1 MRRRSLGWKWGPKW
15 IGRGRKAEKD
25 QRRSKGVAEGPGPP
39 LGVGHGSGLRR
50 EAAALRRDSGA
61 IPGGRGGAVRA
72 SSWSRGETEANSGFL
87 DADSLQA
94 LPAPPGGRSS
104 SGGHPDLARAAE
116 ASPRSAPPRPRP
128 LPGVSRFLTRFPSL
142 SGYAQ
147 GVGPRVATARST
159 SAAAAALI
167 PHPAMAE
174 DLSAATSYTEDD
186 FYCPVCQEVLKTP
199 VRTSACQHV

>member
-1 MRRRSLGWKWGPKW
+1 MKLKPT
-15 IGRGRKAEKD
+15 A
-25 QRRSKGVAEGPGPP
+25 
-39 LGVGHGSGLRR
+39 
-50 EAAALRRDSGA
+50 
-61 IPGGRGGAVRA
+61 
-72 SSWSRGETEANSGFL
+72 GFL
-87 DADSLQA
+87 GAHSLQA
-94 LPAPPGGRSS
+94 LPARPDHREEQLCGPPPSRACGRSVSAFGPAPPG
-104 SGGHPDLARAAE
+104 
-116 ASPRSAPPRPRP
+116 PRP